1 MSAHNDSHAMQP
13 HGGTGHDHDP
23 NEQDVHDSLNHVVS
37 PVIYIVVATILLIM
51 TAVTAAVSFVDLGTF
66 NAVVALFIACF
77 KASIVVLFFMHVKYS
92 SKLTK
97 LTLFSGLFLFCVLI
111 ALTLSDY
118 TTRAWGRW

>member
-1 MSAHNDSHAMQP
+1 MSAHNGPHAMQP
-13 HGGTGHDHDP
+13 HGGTGHDHGP

-37 PVIYIVVATILLIM
+37 PVIYITVAAILLVM

-97 LTLFSGLFLFCVLI
+97 LTVFSGLFLFAVLI
-111 ALTLSDY
+111 SLTLADY

>member
-1 MSAHNDSHAMQP
+1 MSAHNDQHAIEH
-13 HGGTGHDHDP
+13 HGGTGHDHGP
-23 NEQDVHDSLNHVVS
+23 GEQDVHDSLNHIVS
-37 PVIYIVVATILLIM
+37 PVVYITVGTILLIM
-51 TAVTAAVSFVDLGTF
+51 TAVTAWVSFIDLGVF

-97 LTLFSGLFLFCVLI
+97 LTVASGLFMFCVLI

-118 TTRAWGRW
+118 MTRAWGRW

>member
-1 MSAHNDSHAMQP
+1 MQP

-37 PVIYIVVATILLIM
+37 PAIYITVAAILLVL
-51 TAVTAAVSFVDLGTF
+51 TGVTAAVSFVDLGVF

-97 LTLFSGLFLFCVLI
+97 LTLFSGLFLFGVLI

>member
-1 MSAHNDSHAMQP
+1 MSAHKDAHAIEH
-13 HGGTGHDHDP
+13 HGGSGHDHGP
-23 NEQDVHDSLNHVVS
+23 GEQDVHDSLNHIVS
-37 PVIYIVVATILLIM
+37 PVVYITVGTILLIM
-51 TAVTAAVSFVDLGTF
+51 TAVTAWVSFLDLGVF

-97 LTLFSGLFLFCVLI
+97 LTLFSGLFLFLVLI
-111 ALTLSDY
+111 GLTLADY

>member
-1 MSAHNDSHAMQP
+1 MQP
-13 HGGTGHDHDP
+13 HGGTGHDHDA
-23 NEQDVHDSLNHVVS
+23 NEQDVHDSLNHIVS
-37 PVIYIVVATILLIM
+37 PVVYITIAGILLVM
-51 TAVTAAVSFVDLGTF
+51 TAVTAAVSFVDLGVF

-77 KASIVVLFFMHVKYS
+77 KASLVVLFFMHVKYS

-97 LTLFSGLFLFCVLI
+97 LTLFSGLFLFGVLI